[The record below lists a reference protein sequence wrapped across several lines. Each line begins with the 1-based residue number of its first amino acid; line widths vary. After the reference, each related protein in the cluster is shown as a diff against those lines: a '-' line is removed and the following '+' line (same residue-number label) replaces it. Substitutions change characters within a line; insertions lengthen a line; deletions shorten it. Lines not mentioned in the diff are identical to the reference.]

1 MLDIMLR
8 IAYLSAIGLSL
19 YTSGWLL
26 MKADKTRTTGAL
38 AACQLL
44 IIIWCMPQL
53 FSALPMTKGMK
64 YLAYGISYI
73 GISFIR
79 TGMAGV
85 CVSLQPGENW
95 GMGGTVFIRYFGC

>member
-26 MKADKTRTTGAL
+26 MKADKTRTTRAL
-38 AACQLL
+38 AACHRYLVYATAVFGFAPDKGDEVSGIWYFLHRNQLH
-44 IIIWCMPQL
+44 
-53 FSALPMTKGMK
+53 
-64 YLAYGISYI
+64 
-73 GISFIR
+73 R

-85 CVSLQPGENW
+85 CVSLQPEKTGAW
-95 GMGGTVFIRYFGC
+95 GGTVFIRYFGC